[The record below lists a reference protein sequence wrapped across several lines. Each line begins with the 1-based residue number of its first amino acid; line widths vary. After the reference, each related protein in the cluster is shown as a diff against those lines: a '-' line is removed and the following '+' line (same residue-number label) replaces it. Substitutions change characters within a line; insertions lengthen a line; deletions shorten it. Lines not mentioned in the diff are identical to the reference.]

1 MNGISGKGRDRME
14 WGLGLPGRVQGFG
27 IQFVPDDPDLGCEFG
42 GIEGKIARM
51 KKGRPE
57 WLYLTTPAVPVL
69 LVDESELEF
78 QAHGETTAQ
87 QIV

>member
-1 MNGISGKGRDRME
+1 MRSVAQVAVNGISGKGRDRME

-57 WLYLTTPAVPVL
+57 CRSGCT
-69 LVDESELEF
+69 
-78 QAHGETTAQ
+78 
-87 QIV
+87 

>member
-1 MNGISGKGRDRME
+1 ME
-14 WGLGLPGRVQGFG
+14 CGMELPGRVQGFG
-27 IQFVPDDPDLGCEFG
+27 IQFVPGCPDLGCEFG

>member
-69 LVDESELEF
+69 LDDESELEF